1 MRKLLLAA
9 ILAAFAGSVVVAAPV
24 AFAADDSQLAQAPA
38 KKDDKMKKDKAKDK
52 PKPKKK
58 DDKKKDDKKKS

>member
-1 MRKLLLAA
+1 MKKLLLAA

-24 AFAADDSQLAQAPA
+24 AFAADDNQLAQAPA

-52 PKPKKK
+52 PKPKP
-58 DDKKKDDKKKS
+58 KKKDDKKKKS

>member
-24 AFAADDSQLAQAPA
+24 AFAADDNQLAQAP

-52 PKPKKK
+52 PKPKP
-58 DDKKKDDKKKS
+58 KKKDDKKKS